1 MSFFDFASLVLP
13 VMVFVPL
20 ERLLAARPTQP
31 VFRRAWFTD
40 VTYVL
45 VNRPLI
51 QIGLAAVI
59 GIVTVTARGLVPPRV
74 HTALASQ
81 PMWLQLAQIF
91 VIADLGFYLAHRTF
105 HAVPGLWRF
114 HAIHHSIEHL
124 DWLAAARVHP
134 IDQIVTKAVSLL
146 PAFILGYS
154 DASLALFAMLYFWH
168 SLLLHSNVRI
178 GFGPVNWLVASPR
191 FHQWHHAND
200 RAAYDKNFAAQ
211 LSIIDRLFGTYYVP
225 DRAPARFGT
234 NVAVPGSYL
243 RNLAYPLRPPPT
255 RSAEALTVAASR

>member
-1 MSFFDFASLVLP
+1 MNFFDFASIMLP
-13 VMVFVPL
+13 ILVFVPL
-20 ERLLAARPTQP
+20 ERLLADRPTQP

-40 VTYVL
+40 ATYVL

-51 QIGLAAVI
+51 QFGLAAVI
-59 GIVTVTARGLVPPRV
+59 GIVTIAARGVVPPRV

-81 PMWLQLAQIF
+81 PIWMQLVQIF
-91 VIADLGFYLAHRTF
+91 VIADLGFYLAHRAF
-105 HAVPGLWRF
+105 HTLPGLWRF

-154 DASLALFAMLYFWH
+154 DASLGLFAVLYFWH

-178 GFGPVNWLVASPR
+178 GFGPLNWILASPR

-200 RAAYDKNFAAQ
+200 RSAYDKNFAAQ
-211 LSIIDRLFGTYYVP
+211 LSIIDRVFGTYYVP
-225 DRAPARFGT
+225 EHAPARFGT
-234 NVAVPGSYL
+234 DDAVPGSYL
-243 RNLAYPLRPPPT
+243 RNLAYPLRPPT
-255 RSAEALTVAASR
+255 QSADALTAAASS